1 MRHIKGEI
9 YSSTTAAEKIIQEQ
23 IMSRRTQRQST
34 WQRTQ
39 STRYIS
45 QRSIP
50 TKKANRKTE
59 DIEEAEEIDISNTI
73 QLERDRKL

>member
-1 MRHIKGEI
+1 MRPIKGEI

-23 IMSRRTQRQST
+23 IMSRRPRRQSA

-39 STRYIS
+39 STRNIS